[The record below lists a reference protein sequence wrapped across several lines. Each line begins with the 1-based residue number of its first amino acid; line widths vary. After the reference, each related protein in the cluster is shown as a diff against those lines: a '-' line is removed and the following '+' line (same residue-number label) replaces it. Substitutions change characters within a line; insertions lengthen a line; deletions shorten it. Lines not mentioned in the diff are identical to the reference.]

1 MFVQQEIRRPVSAPT
16 MANARASASI
26 SAPAALAAS
35 AALAAPAG
43 PTASTPASA
52 PAFAD
57 ELFRRLPRA
66 DQRRWAQAYVQALLV
81 TPGKKTMRRLAA
93 SVSDSP
99 TASQALHQFV
109 NASPWLWSE
118 VREDLIWQVSR
129 YERPRAWTV
138 APVVLPKRGTKSCG
152 VHRRFAPERGRSVS
166 CQLALGAFLSTAAG
180 EIPVDWSLHL
190 PGPWLDDPVLRS
202 RARIPESVTARSVAA
217 GVLSLVDN
225 LTVRSPQRP
234 LPVVAD
240 IAGHGDPGELVHG
253 LSARGREFV
262 VAVPASLP
270 LVPDGPPRGPRRTE
284 PVPVP
289 ALHAER
295 LLRTQGKAAG
305 GGRLGSAW
313 VRLAGER
320 TADPRPY
327 RLFTDPRPGPGTP
340 RGGQLWITNMVH
352 RPTEDLLRLI
362 GAQTATAETLHSL
375 TDDFGLYDFEGRSFP
390 GWHHHMTLVSGAF
403 AYRALMT
410 DHARSPAL
418 RSA

>member
-1 MFVQQEIRRPVSAPT
+1 MSAT
-16 MANARASASI
+16 ASANA
-26 SAPAALAAS
+26 
-35 AALAAPAG
+35 
-43 PTASTPASA
+43 PASA
-52 PAFAD
+52 PVPGAAPASASATAFAD

-66 DQRRWAQAYVQALLV
+66 DQRRWAQAYLQALLV

-118 VREDLIWQVSR
+118 VREDLIWQVNR
-129 YERPRAWTV
+129 YERPRAWTI

-202 RARIPESVTARSVAA
+202 RARIPESATARSVAA
-217 GVLSLVDN
+217 GVLSLADN
-225 LTVRSPQRP
+225 LTARSPQRP
-234 LPVVAD
+234 LPLVAD

-270 LVPDGPPRGPRRTE
+270 LVPDGLPRGPRRTE
-284 PVPVP
+284 PAP
-289 ALHAER
+289 ALPAER
-295 LLRTQGKAAG
+295 LLRAQGRAAG

-320 TADPRPY
+320 PADPRPY
-327 RLFTDPRPGPGTP
+327 RLFTDPRPGPGAART
-340 RGGQLWITNMVH
+340 GQLWITNMVH

-362 GAQTATAETLHSL
+362 GAQAATAETLHTL
-375 TDDFGLYDFEGRSFP
+375 ADEFGLYDFEGRSFP

-403 AYRALMT
+403 AYRTLT
-410 DHARSPAL
+410 TGHAPATAL